1 MQNFELMTKLQYI
14 LKEINGLSINE
25 LELILQEI
33 LKKVDQEKRIKSI
46 LNEYK
51 GIGKGIWKIDAQNY
65 INQQRD
71 QDRA

>member
-1 MQNFELMTKLQYI
+1 MTKLQHI
-14 LKEINGLSINE
+14 LKEINDLNINE

-33 LKKVDQEKRIKSI
+33 LKKVDQEKMIKSI

-65 INQQRD
+65 INQDRD